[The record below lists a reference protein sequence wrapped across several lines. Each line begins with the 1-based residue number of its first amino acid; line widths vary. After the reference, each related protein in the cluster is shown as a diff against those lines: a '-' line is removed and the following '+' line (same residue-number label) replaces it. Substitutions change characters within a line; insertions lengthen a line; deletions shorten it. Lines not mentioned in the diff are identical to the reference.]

1 MPASIYVADDEPALR
16 NALVKRLSQS
26 QHQVQAFKSG
36 DELLTAVEQG
46 LPTLPDLILL
56 DLKMPGKTGL
66 ETLEAL
72 RAKAKDTL
80 IIILTSYGTV
90 EEAVEA
96 MKLGAYDFVIK
107 TVDLQLVEPVVNRA
121 LEYLALRRQTT
132 KNDARS

>member
-36 DELLTAVEQG
+36 DELLAAVEQS
-46 LPTLPDLILL
+46 LPNLPDLILL
-56 DLKMPGKTGL
+56 DLKMPGRTGL

-72 RAKAKDTL
+72 RAKAKDAL

-121 LEYLALRRQTT
+121 LEYLALRRQTA
-132 KNDARS
+132 KNDARP

>member
-1 MPASIYVADDEPALR
+1 MPASIYLADDEPALR

-26 QHQVQAFKSG
+26 QHQVQAFQSG
-36 DELLTAVEQG
+36 DELLAAVEKS
-46 LPTLPDLILL
+46 LPALPDLILL

-72 RAKAKDTL
+72 RAKAKDAL
-80 IIILTSYGTV
+80 VIILTSYGTV

-121 LEYLALRRQTT
+121 LEYLALRR
-132 KNDARS
+132 KAG